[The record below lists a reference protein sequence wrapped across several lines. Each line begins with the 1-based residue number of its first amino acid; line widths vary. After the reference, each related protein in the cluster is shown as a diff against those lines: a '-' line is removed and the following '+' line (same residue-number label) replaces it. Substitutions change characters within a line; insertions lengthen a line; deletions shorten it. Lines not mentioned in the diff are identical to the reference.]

1 MATTIVR
8 CKNTEGFR
16 GSCDSCSSGSE
27 LVLLG
32 VDFELN
38 CVVLLSF
45 LT

>member
-8 CKNTEGFR
+8 CKNTEGLK
-16 GSCDSCSSGSE
+16 GTCDYCYSCSE
-27 LVLLG
+27 LSLFS

-38 CVVLLSF
+38 RVVLLSF